1 MSWWADLS
9 LDCLLEQFKF
19 FKFVFLVID
28 EYVCDEYMEKF
39 WAELLSRI
47 FPRLFYRRPD
57 RRDQHFREYLKLN
70 VVRRI
75 VSTNGFALTI
85 PAKFVVNGIH
95 QEWNRR
101 IWTFLWSFCFPR
113 LMGKLSNCQGR
124 VEGGAAGKVH
134 FPQFWTGVSSARL
147 WQSGLVGFIGKGCYG
162 RCDLLEGSEIHRA
175 SKLHKGNDKLLS
187 ETPTCTSSVI
197 AQSSF
202 QQKRQP
208 RIFEGSHWHRHSRN
222 PY

>member
-1 MSWWADLS
+1 MYDYVSSLKRWWDDELMSRPLPWLLAWAIQIFQILGIQICFS
-9 LDCLLEQFKF
+9 CYRWICVRWIYGK
-19 FKFVFLVID
+19 I
-28 EYVCDEYMEKF
+28 
-39 WAELLSRI
+39 LSRI
-47 FPRLFYRRPD
+47 VEQNISMAFLPQAGPPWPAFSSNTLKYF
-57 RRDQHFREYLKLN
+57 KLN

-134 FPQFWTGVSSARL
+134 FSQFWTGVSSARL
-147 WQSGLVGFIGKGCYG
+147 WESGLVGFIGNCS
-162 RCDLLEGSEIHRA
+162 LEARWILDPSSKSHR
-175 SKLHKGNDKLLS
+175 
-187 ETPTCTSSVI
+187 P
-197 AQSSF
+197 
-202 QQKRQP
+202 
-208 RIFEGSHWHRHSRN
+208 
-222 PY
+222 